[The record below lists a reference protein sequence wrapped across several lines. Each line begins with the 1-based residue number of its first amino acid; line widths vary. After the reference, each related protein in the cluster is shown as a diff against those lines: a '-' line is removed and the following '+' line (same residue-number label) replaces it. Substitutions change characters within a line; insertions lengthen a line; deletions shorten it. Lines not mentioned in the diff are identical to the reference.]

1 MKSNSAI
8 DLYKKIYSD
17 LQFERTGLFQAVQEK
32 YNCQH
37 VLYPGSFVHITPSFF
52 FPHVVYIDR
61 DPKAQEFFADRDR
74 VSAYINSR
82 KTYKRSAYFRFIAH
96 DYAVAMP
103 GLDEEFD
110 LLISFYAGG
119 IYPACQNYLKRGGIL
134 LTNNHHHEAGEAA
147 SQGEFKLVA
156 VVQFRKNKYAFTEG
170 NLDKWL
176 ANKAKIT
183 RTSRYLKQSNH
194 GVVYI
199 ENEDYYIY
207 QRDSRPK

>member
-1 MKSNSAI
+1 MKSNSTV
-8 DLYKKIYSD
+8 DLYKKFYSD
-17 LQFERTGLFQAVQEK
+17 LQFERAGLFKAVQEK

-61 DPKAQEFFADRDR
+61 DPKAQSFFADRDS

-96 DYAVAMP
+96 DYAAAIP
-103 GLDEEFD
+103 LLDEEFD
-110 LLISFYAGG
+110 LLISLYAGG

-134 LTNNHHHEAGEAA
+134 LTNNHHHEVEDVA

-156 VVQFRKNKYAFTEG
+156 VIQFRQNRYLFIEE
-170 NLDKWL
+170 NLDSFV
-176 ANKAKIT
+176 ANQTTATKAK
-183 RTSRYLKQSNH
+183 RYLKQNNH
-194 GVVYI
+194 GVTYT

-207 QRDSRPK
+207 QRDFRH